1 MLLIVTYLEDS
12 FLAYRCE
19 RFDLRG
25 KVFKQSGGTY
35 AVALADVLQ
44 QDGVLQG
51 RQVIALH
58 LLLFGQDKKFRD
70 SARIHIALAVLF
82 QMPFSAYS

>member
-1 MLLIVTYLEDS
+1 MLPMDTKLEA
-12 FLAYRCE
+12 LPTRNAK
-19 RFDLRG
+19 
-25 KVFKQSGGTY
+25 KVLKQPGVTY
-35 AVALADVLQ
+35 AVALDDVLQ

-70 SARIHIALAVLF
+70 SARIHIAHIALTVLF
-82 QMPFSAYS
+82 QMLISVIL